1 MFPRIPEGLKYSRE
15 CVDPSGWGV
24 VTTREWKAGEC
35 IGDFEGERM
44 SKPEFIRRY
53 KKDTRY
59 TYYTRQNFPTTVV
72 VVAKD
77 PRNFIT
83 YINEDKHQP
92 NVELKKYKLW
102 CKKDLAIGEELL
114 LKYDTRQYPK
124 Y

>member
-1 MFPRIPEGLKYSRE
+1 MFPRIPEGLEYSRR
-15 CVDPSGWGV
+15 CVDPSGWGILA
-24 VTTREWKAGEC
+24 TRAWSAGEC

-44 SKPEFIRRY
+44 GKPEFIERY
-53 KKDTRY
+53 GKDTRHV
-59 TYYTRQNFPTTVV
+59 YYTRHNFPTTIV

-83 YINEDKHQP
+83 YINEDKEQP

-102 CKKDLAIGEELL
+102 CKTDIDIGKELL
-114 LKYDTRQYPK
+114 LKYDSKQYPK